1 MLIEGIMALSHY
13 NASHQIAR
21 SSSFGDFKDVSTSNS
36 DSQTLI
42 MFVKALLLLSVVLSC
57 IATLPTQAANRF
69 DFTIAQAGGNQGQN
83 NHPRPGFRQPGSLS
97 KTPQS
102 DQRKNNLQGSSVIPK
117 GINSNDAANIAKSR
131 FGGKILRVNP
141 SSDGHLV
148 KLLLPSGK
156 ITYVKVNA
164 NGDIQ

>member
-1 MLIEGIMALSHY
+1 MLIEGIMALPHY
-13 NASHQIAR
+13 NASPQTTPSASLKALR
-21 SSSFGDFKDVSTSNS
+21 SLDAENTNY
-36 DSQTLI
+36 QTLR
-42 MFVKALLLLSVVLSC
+42 MFVTALLLAFALNTMVTTP
-57 IATLPTQAANRF
+57 AHAAKQF
-69 DFTIAQAGGNQGQN
+69 DFTVAQAGGNQDQN

-102 DQRKNNLQGSSVIPK
+102 DQRKNSLQSSNALPK

-131 FGGKILRVNP
+131 FGGKVLRVNP

-156 ITYVKVNA
+156 ITYVNVNA